1 MNNGEWPKLV
11 SELDLVGLTHRNVSP
26 LLTYVIYLSCQFTRS
41 LLIHIAPRK
50 KYPQTETH
58 SCFSRALLRSREWEK
73 VFEGNAHT

>member
-11 SELDLVGLTHRNVSP
+11 SELDLVGLTHRNVYP

-50 KYPQTETH
+50 KYPQTDTQL
-58 SCFSRALLRSREWEK
+58 FL
-73 VFEGNAHT
+73 EGITAIERVGEGF